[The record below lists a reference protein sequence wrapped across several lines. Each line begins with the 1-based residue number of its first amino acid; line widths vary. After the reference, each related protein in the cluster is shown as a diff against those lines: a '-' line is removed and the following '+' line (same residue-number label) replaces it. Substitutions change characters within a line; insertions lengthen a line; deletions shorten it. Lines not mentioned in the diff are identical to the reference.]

1 MSTEEAI
8 LLLEHICYDD
18 FNLLDH
24 QIKGRLEA
32 IEVILKEN
40 QDLKNQLS
48 NGHQIKNQQKEIIN
62 IIENKFL
69 ESTLESYVC
78 IKIEDYLKLKN
89 ILYR

>member
-1 MSTEEAI
+1 MELKEGMYVRIKEDGFKASTEELCEYA
-8 LLLEHICYDD
+8 E
-18 FNLLDH
+18 
-24 QIKGRLEA
+24 
-32 IEVILKEN
+32 EN
-40 QDLKNQLS
+40 QELKKQLS
-48 NGHQIKNQQKEIIN
+48 NSHQIKNQQKEIIN

>member
-1 MSTEEAI
+1 MNDKIDELHLIYKMIGNYGFCTVQELLNTYEKLQEE
-8 LLLEHICYDD
+8 
-18 FNLLDH
+18 N
-24 QIKGRLEA
+24 QQ
-32 IEVILKEN
+32 LKE
-40 QDLKNQLS
+40 QLS